1 VIWYKFTACDQR
13 IFEQQTNNIKIMKL
27 LEKTQLGNLT
37 LKNKMV
43 MSSMTRSRA
52 DQNGVIGDIT
62 VQYYT
67 QRVSAGLIFTE
78 AIRISEEATGSPLTP
93 GIYTKEQ
100 IEAWK
105 KVTKSVHAN
114 GGLIIAQLWHTGRA
128 GHSIDRNGKL
138 PLAPSAL
145 PIQGMQHFT
154 SQGLK
159 DYETPQEITIA
170 EIRQTV
176 RDYGQA
182 AKNAIEAGFDG
193 VELHAANGYLP
204 SQFLAESA
212 NRRTDEYGGNI
223 PNKTRFVMEV
233 MQALINAVG
242 GDKVGIKISPFH
254 PYGDMI
260 LDNPVGTYTYLIEEM
275 NKLDFAYV
283 ELMRRSPYF
292 PSPSHYPADDEI
304 ELFGNMIQQTVI
316 ANAGYDKMSAETELE
331 KGIAGLVS
339 FGTLFLANPDL
350 PKRFEKDAVLNE
362 PDRATMFGGGEQG
375 YTDYQFL

>member
-1 VIWYKFTACDQR
+1 
-13 IFEQQTNNIKIMKL
+13 MKL
-27 LEKTQLGNLT
+27 LEKTQLGNLA
-37 LKNKMV
+37 LKNSMV
-43 MSSMTRSRA
+43 MAAMTRSRA
-52 DQNGVIGDIT
+52 DMNGVVGDMT

-67 QRVSAGLIFTE
+67 QRTGAGLLFTE

-93 GIYTKEQ
+93 GIFTAEQ

-105 KVTKSVHAN
+105 KVTKAVHDN
-114 GGLIIAQLWHTGRA
+114 GGLIIAQLWHTGRV

-145 PIQGMQHFT
+145 AIQGMQHFT

-159 DYETPQEITIA
+159 DYETPQAITIE
-170 EIRQTV
+170 EIKQTIK
-176 RDYGQA
+176 DYGQA

-212 NRRTDEYGGNI
+212 NQRTDDYGGSI
-223 PNKTRFVMEV
+223 PKKARFVLEV
-233 MQALINAVG
+233 MRELISAVG

-254 PYGDMI
+254 PYGNML
-260 LDNPVGTYTYLIEEM
+260 LDDPAGTYTYLVDEL
-275 NKLDFAYV
+275 NKLDFAFV
-283 ELMRRSPYF
+283 ELMKRSSYF
-292 PSPSHYPADDEI
+292 PSPAHYPSDDEV
-304 ELFGNMIQQTVI
+304 ELFGSMIKQTVI
-316 ANAGYDKMSAETELE
+316 ANAGYDKASAEAELK

-350 PKRFEKDAVLNE
+350 PARFEKDAALNE
-362 PDRATMFGGGEQG
+362 PDRATMFGGGSQG
-375 YTDYQFL
+375 YIDYPFLEK